1 MAKDFN
7 TEPEEQGEVFIDTD
21 YNPLNEPI
29 NEKPYTKPNVTINP
43 EDLKGEIPEPDFTPP
58 PMGSEPDPFEEQI
71 KSAPKKQQEARPQQQ
86 QRPIR
91 EPYNP
96 ELQGASKKEFKKSA
110 RVMAEMIMSGYDL
123 LHKVGNNALQI
134 SEKKVQKLVQEDK
147 LNLSMRL
154 PIDNYGNEMSV
165 GELIQEY
172 NEQNKN
178 TLVVDPEWKEETMP
192 ILTEV
197 LEKRGIGA
205 TPEQQLAFQFAKDIG
220 QKGVI
225 VFSQISIKK
234 AMINSWTML
243 YEQNKGIPSNSYTS
257 STPVTPSPS
266 VQSFQDIE
274 PEEFDPLSE
283 QMTEVDLQEDTLS
296 VNYQVNK
303 MTNPEGASSNNNGR
317 RRGRPKKS

>member
-7 TEPEEQGEVFIDTD
+7 KEPEEMDDVFIDSE

-71 KSAPKKQQEARPQQQ
+71 KSTPKKSSQEGRTQQQ
-86 QRPIR
+86 PIR

-96 ELQGASKKEFKKSA
+96 ELEGASKKQYKKSA

-134 SEKKVQKLVQEDK
+134 SEKKLQKLVAEDK
-147 LNLSMRL
+147 INLSMEL
-154 PIDNYGNEMSV
+154 PIDNYGNTMSV

-178 TLVVDPEWKEETMP
+178 TLVVDPEWREETMP

-205 TPEQQLAFQFAKDIG
+205 TPEQQLMFQFAKDAG
-220 QKGVI
+220 QKGI
-225 VFSQISIKK
+225 IIFSQISIKK
-234 AMINSWTML
+234 TMINSWTML
-243 YEQNKGIPSNSYTS
+243 YEQNKSINKPSFNSQ
-257 STPVTPSPS
+257 PVNTQAPPEP
-266 VQSFQDIE
+266 QSFQDIE
-274 PEEFDPLSE
+274 PEEFDPLNE
-283 QMTEVDLQEDTLS
+283 QMSEEDLQVDTLN
-296 VNYQVNK
+296 VNYQVEK
-303 MTNPEGASSNNNGR
+303 MTNPDTDSNNGAR
-317 RRGRPKKS
+317 KRGRKPKKQ